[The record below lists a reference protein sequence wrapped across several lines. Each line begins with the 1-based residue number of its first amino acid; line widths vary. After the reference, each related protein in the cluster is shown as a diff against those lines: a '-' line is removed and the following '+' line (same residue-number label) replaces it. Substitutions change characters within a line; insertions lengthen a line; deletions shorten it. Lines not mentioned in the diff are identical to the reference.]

1 MQQLAHQLVQG
12 EQERVGSDS
21 LVQGI
26 RGEGEPS
33 DLVWEGSPPLAPED
47 VAGGKERQ
55 LVQLLDE
62 CSAGWRAGGGGC

>member
-1 MQQLAHQLVQG
+1 MQQLTHQLVQE

-33 DLVWEGSPPLAPED
+33 DLVWKGSPPLAPED
-47 VAGGKERQ
+47 VAVGKERQ
-55 LVQLLDE
+55 LVLDE